1 MKKKVIITILFCIA
15 VLAIFHVYKSQ
26 TSRQMIDKLS
36 NEPPI
41 VFSARLENEDIGTFK
56 YDISSDKYEKMSD
69 FVFYELSYSEDH
81 DRIIGAISEDEF
93 QGIAELDMKDNTFTP
108 IISLT
113 DLNACAKELGL
124 DEIKYSGPGKTDI
137 HMPKYYKDGYTFSWE
152 SWRNNICYLTKE
164 NDTWHMEVWH
174 RYNGRN
180 YSYFIKEENSEE
192 IIFLEINEA
201 ISKRKLEKGV
211 NRAVNDSDLELVLKI
226 PKIDFDDLDGIM
238 EMSADK
244 SKLVH
249 YKGPEIYIY
258 DLESKKKE
266 HVINQFLFF
275 QYILDLKFSY
285 DEKYLFYTVADVPYM
300 WDDIK
305 QLHFFI
311 VDLESKE
318 KIELTKWKRWDIFYG
333 IDW

>member
-15 VLAIFHVYKSQ
+15 VLSIFYVYKSQ
-26 TSRQMIDKLS
+26 TSRQMIDKVSKEL
-36 NEPPI
+36 PI
-41 VFSARLENEDIGTFK
+41 VFSAKFDNGDKGTFK
-56 YDISSDKYEKMSD
+56 YDISSEKYEKISD

-81 DRIIGAISEDEF
+81 ERIIGAVSEDEF
-93 QGIAELDMKDNTFTP
+93 QGIAELNMKDNTFTP
-108 IISLT
+108 IISLS
-113 DLNACAKELGL
+113 DLNVCAKELGL
-124 DEIKYSGPGKTDI
+124 DEIKYSGPGSTDI

-152 SWRNNICYLTKE
+152 DWRNIICYLTKE
-164 NDTWHMEVWH
+164 NDIWHMEVLH
-174 RYNGRN
+174 RYDDIN

-192 IIFLEINEA
+192 VIFLEINRE
-201 ISKRKLEKGV
+201 ISKRKIEKGADRV
-211 NRAVNDSDLELVLKI
+211 LDDSDLELVLNT
-226 PKIDFDDLDGIM
+226 PKMKFIDLDGIM

-244 SKLVH
+244 SKLVY
-249 YKGPEIYIY
+249 YKEPEIYIY

-275 QYILDLKFSY
+275 QHILDLKFSS

>member
-1 MKKKVIITILFCIA
+1 MKKKVISTILFLIA
-15 VLAIFHVYKSQ
+15 VLAILYIYKSQ
-26 TSRQMIDKLS
+26 TSRQMIEKPS
-36 NEPPI
+36 NQLPI
-41 VFSARLENEDIGTFK
+41 VFSAGLENGDIGTFK
-56 YDISSDKYEKMSD
+56 YDISSDKYEKISD

-81 DRIIGAISEDEF
+81 ESIIGAVSEDEF

-108 IISLT
+108 IISLS

-124 DEIKYSGPGKTDI
+124 DEIKYSGPGSTSI
-137 HMPKYYKDGYTFSWE
+137 HMPKYYKDGYIFSWK
-152 SWRNNICYLTKE
+152 SWRNIICYLTKE
-164 NDTWHMEVWH
+164 NDIWHMEVLH

-192 IIFLEINEA
+192 VIFLETSGEIF
-201 ISKRKLEKGV
+201 KRKLEKGV
-211 NRAVNDSDLELVLKI
+211 DRALDDSDLELVLNI
-226 PKIDFDDLDGIM
+226 PTTDFDDLDGIM
-238 EMSADK
+238 EMSSDK
-244 SKLVH
+244 SKLVY
-249 YKGPEIYIY
+249 YKEPEIYIY

-275 QYILDLKFSY
+275 QHILDFKFSY

>member
-1 MKKKVIITILFCIA
+1 MKKKVISTILFLIA
-15 VLAIFHVYKSQ
+15 VLAIFYIYKSQ
-26 TSRQMIDKLS
+26 TSRKMIEKPS
-36 NEPPI
+36 NQLPI
-41 VFSARLENEDIGTFK
+41 VFSARLENGDIGTFK
-56 YDISSDKYEKMSD
+56 YNISSDKYEKISD

-81 DRIIGAISEDEF
+81 ERIIGAVSEDEF
-93 QGIAELDMKDNTFTP
+93 QGIAELDIKDNTFTP
-108 IISLT
+108 IISLS

-124 DEIKYSGPGKTDI
+124 DEIKYSGPGSTDI

-152 SWRNNICYLTKE
+152 SWRNIICYLTKE

-174 RYNGRN
+174 RYNDRN

-192 IIFLEINEA
+192 VIFLETSGEIF
-201 ISKRKLEKGV
+201 KRKIEKGV
-211 NRAVNDSDLELVLKI
+211 DRELDNSDLELVLTI
-226 PKIDFDDLDGIM
+226 PKTDFVDLDGIM

-244 SKLVH
+244 SKVVY
-249 YKGPEIYIY
+249 YKEPELYIY
-258 DLESKKKE
+258 DLETKKKE
-266 HVINQFLFF
+266 RVIKQSLFF
-275 QYILDLKFSY
+275 QYILDLKFSS

>member
-1 MKKKVIITILFCIA
+1 MKKKVISTILFLIA
-15 VLAIFHVYKSQ
+15 VLAIFYIYKSQ
-26 TSRQMIDKLS
+26 TSRKMIEKPS
-36 NEPPI
+36 NQLPI
-41 VFSARLENEDIGTFK
+41 VFSARLENGDIGTFK
-56 YDISSDKYEKMSD
+56 YDISSDKYEKISD

-81 DRIIGAISEDEF
+81 ESIIGAVSEDEF
-93 QGIAELDMKDNTFTP
+93 QGIAELNMKDNTFTP
-108 IISLT
+108 IISLS

-124 DEIKYSGPGKTDI
+124 DEIKYSGPGSTDI

-152 SWRNNICYLTKE
+152 LWRNIICYLTKE

-174 RYNGRN
+174 RYNDRN

-192 IIFLEINEA
+192 VIFLETSGEIF
-201 ISKRKLEKGV
+201 KRKIEKGV
-211 NRAVNDSDLELVLKI
+211 DRELDNSDLELVLTI
-226 PKIDFDDLDGIM
+226 PKTDFVDLDGIM

-244 SKLVH
+244 SKVVY
-249 YKGPEIYIY
+249 YKEPELYIY
-258 DLESKKKE
+258 DLETKKKE
-266 HVINQFLFF
+266 RVIKQSLFF
-275 QYILDLKFSY
+275 QYILDLKFSS

>member
-1 MKKKVIITILFCIA
+1 MKKKVISTILFLIA
-15 VLAIFHVYKSQ
+15 VLAIFYIYKSQ
-26 TSRQMIDKLS
+26 TSRKMIEKPL
-36 NEPPI
+36 NQLPI
-41 VFSARLENEDIGTFK
+41 VFSARLENGDIGTFK
-56 YDISSDKYEKMSD
+56 YDISSDKYEKISD

-81 DRIIGAISEDEF
+81 ERIIGAVCEDEF
-93 QGIAELDMKDNTFTP
+93 QGIAELDIKDNTFTP
-108 IISLT
+108 IISLS

-124 DEIKYSGPGKTDI
+124 DEIKYSGPGSTDI

-152 SWRNNICYLTKE
+152 SWRNIICYLTKE
-164 NDTWHMEVWH
+164 NDIWHMEVLH
-174 RYNGRN
+174 RYNDRN

-192 IIFLEINEA
+192 VIFLETSGEIF
-201 ISKRKLEKGV
+201 KRKIEKGV
-211 NRAVNDSDLELVLKI
+211 DRALDNSDLELVLNI
-226 PKIDFDDLDGIM
+226 PKTDFVDLDGIM

-244 SKLVH
+244 SKLVY
-249 YKGPEIYIY
+249 YKEPKLYIY
-258 DLESKKKE
+258 DLETKKKE
-266 HVINQFLFF
+266 RVIKQSLFF
-275 QYILDLKFSY
+275 QYILDLKFSS

>member
-1 MKKKVIITILFCIA
+1 MKKKVISTILFLIA
-15 VLAIFHVYKSQ
+15 VLAIFYIYKSQ
-26 TSRQMIDKLS
+26 TSRKMIEKPS
-36 NEPPI
+36 NQLPI
-41 VFSARLENEDIGTFK
+41 VFSARLENGDIGTFK
-56 YDISSDKYEKMSD
+56 YDISSDKYEKISD

-81 DRIIGAISEDEF
+81 ESIIGAVSEDEF

-108 IISLT
+108 IISLS

-124 DEIKYSGPGKTDI
+124 DEIKYSGPGSTSI

-152 SWRNNICYLTKE
+152 SWRNIICYLTKE

-174 RYNGRN
+174 RYNDRN

-192 IIFLEINEA
+192 VIFLETSGEIF
-201 ISKRKLEKGV
+201 KRKIEKGV
-211 NRAVNDSDLELVLKI
+211 DRELDNSDLELVLTI
-226 PKIDFDDLDGIM
+226 PKTDFVDLDGIM

-244 SKLVH
+244 SKVVY
-249 YKGPEIYIY
+249 YKEPELYIY
-258 DLESKKKE
+258 DLETKKKE
-266 HVINQFLFF
+266 RVIKQSLFF
-275 QYILDLKFSY
+275 QYILDLKFSS

>member
-15 VLAIFHVYKSQ
+15 VLSIFYVYKSQ
-26 TSRQMIDKLS
+26 TSRHMIDKVSKEL
-36 NEPPI
+36 PI
-41 VFSARLENEDIGTFK
+41 VFSAEFENGDKGTFK
-56 YDISSDKYEKMSD
+56 YDISSEKYEKISD

-81 DRIIGAISEDEF
+81 ERIIGAVSEDEF
-93 QGIAELDMKDNTFTP
+93 QGIAELNMKDNTFTP
-108 IISLT
+108 IISLS
-113 DLNACAKELGL
+113 DLNVCAKELGL
-124 DEIKYSGPGKTDI
+124 DEIKYSGPGSTDI

-152 SWRNNICYLTKE
+152 DWRNIICYLTKE
-164 NDTWHMEVWH
+164 NDIWHMEVLH
-174 RYNGRN
+174 RYDDIN

-192 IIFLEINEA
+192 VIFLEINRE
-201 ISKRKLEKGV
+201 ISKRKIEKGADRV
-211 NRAVNDSDLELVLKI
+211 LDDSDLELVLNT
-226 PKIDFDDLDGIM
+226 PKMKFIDLDGIM

-244 SKLVH
+244 SKLVY
-249 YKGPEIYIY
+249 YKEPEIYIY

-275 QYILDLKFSY
+275 QHILDLKFSS

>member
-1 MKKKVIITILFCIA
+1 MKKKVISTILFLIA
-15 VLAIFHVYKSQ
+15 VLAIFYIYKSQ
-26 TSRQMIDKLS
+26 TSRQMIEKPS
-36 NEPPI
+36 NQLPI
-41 VFSARLENEDIGTFK
+41 VFSARLENGDIGTFK
-56 YDISSDKYEKMSD
+56 YDISSDKYEKISD

-81 DRIIGAISEDEF
+81 ERIIGAVCEDEF
-93 QGIAELDMKDNTFTP
+93 QGIAELDIKDNTFTP
-108 IISLT
+108 IISLS

-124 DEIKYSGPGKTDI
+124 DEIKYSGPGSTSI

-152 SWRNNICYLTKE
+152 LWRNIICYLTKE
-164 NDTWHMEVWH
+164 NDIWHMEVLH
-174 RYNGRN
+174 RYNDRN

-192 IIFLEINEA
+192 VIFLEIDRE
-201 ISKRKLEKGV
+201 ISKRKMEKGV
-211 NRAVNDSDLELVLKI
+211 DRELDNSDLELVLNI
-226 PKIDFDDLDGIM
+226 PKADFDDLDGIM

-244 SKLVH
+244 SKLVY
-249 YKGPEIYIY
+249 YKEPEIYIY

-266 HVINQFLFF
+266 HVISQFLFF
-275 QYILDLKFSY
+275 QHILDLKFSY

>member
-1 MKKKVIITILFCIA
+1 MKKKVINTILFCIT
-15 VLAIFHVYKSQ
+15 VLVILCIYKSQ
-26 TSRQMIDKLS
+26 KSRQIIDKVSKEL
-36 NEPPI
+36 PI
-41 VFSARLENEDIGTFK
+41 VFSAEFENGDKGTFK
-56 YDISSDKYEKMSD
+56 YDISSEKYEKISD
-69 FVFYELSYSEDH
+69 FIFYELSYSEDH
-81 DRIIGAISEDEF
+81 DSIIGAISEDEF

-108 IISLT
+108 IISLS
-113 DLNACAKELGL
+113 DLNVCAKELGL
-124 DEIKYSGPGKTDI
+124 DEIKYSGPGSTDI

-152 SWRNNICYLTKE
+152 DWRNIICYLTKE
-164 NDTWHMEVWH
+164 NDTWHMEVLH

-192 IIFLEINEA
+192 VIFLETSGEIF
-201 ISKRKLEKGV
+201 KRKLEKGV
-211 NRAVNDSDLELVLKI
+211 DRALDDSDLELVLNI
-226 PKIDFDDLDGIM
+226 PKADFDDLDGIM
-238 EMSADK
+238 EMSDDK
-244 SKLVH
+244 SKLVY
-249 YKGPEIYIY
+249 YKEPEIYIY

-266 HVINQFLFF
+266 HVISQFLFF
-275 QYILDLKFSY
+275 QHILDLKFSY

>member
-1 MKKKVIITILFCIA
+1 MKKKVISAILFLIA
-15 VLAIFHVYKSQ
+15 VLVILYIYKSQ
-26 TSRQMIDKLS
+26 TSRQMIEKPS
-36 NEPPI
+36 NQLPI
-41 VFSARLENEDIGTFK
+41 VFSARLENGDIGTFK
-56 YDISSDKYEKMSD
+56 YDISSDKYEKISD

-81 DRIIGAISEDEF
+81 ERVIGAVSEDEF

-108 IISLT
+108 IISLS

-152 SWRNNICYLTKE
+152 LWRNIICYLTKE
-164 NDTWHMEVWH
+164 NDTWHMEVLH
-174 RYNGRN
+174 RYNDRN
-180 YSYFIKEENSEE
+180 YSYFIKEENYEAV
-192 IIFLEINEA
+192 IFLETSGEIF
-201 ISKRKLEKGV
+201 KRKIEKGV
-211 NRAVNDSDLELVLKI
+211 DRELDNSDLELVLNI
-226 PKIDFDDLDGIM
+226 PKADFDDLDGIM

-244 SKLVH
+244 SKLVY
-249 YKGPEIYIY
+249 YKEPELYIY
-258 DLESKKKE
+258 DLETKKKE

-275 QYILDLKFSY
+275 QHILDFKFSY

>member
-1 MKKKVIITILFCIA
+1 MKKKVISTILFLIA
-15 VLAIFHVYKSQ
+15 VLAIFYIYKSQ
-26 TSRQMIDKLS
+26 TSRKMIEKPS
-36 NEPPI
+36 NQLPI
-41 VFSARLENEDIGTFK
+41 VFSARLENGDIGTFK
-56 YDISSDKYEKMSD
+56 YDISSDKYEKISD

-81 DRIIGAISEDEF
+81 ERIIGAVCEDEF
-93 QGIAELDMKDNTFTP
+93 QGIAELDIKDNTFTP
-108 IISLT
+108 IISLS

-124 DEIKYSGPGKTDI
+124 DEIKYSGPGSTDI

-152 SWRNNICYLTKE
+152 SWRNIICYLTKE
-164 NDTWHMEVWH
+164 NDIWHMEVLH

-192 IIFLEINEA
+192 VIFLETSGEIF
-201 ISKRKLEKGV
+201 KRKLEKGV
-211 NRAVNDSDLELVLKI
+211 DRALDDSDLELVLNI
-226 PKIDFDDLDGIM
+226 PTTDFDDLDGIM
-238 EMSADK
+238 EMSSDK
-244 SKLVH
+244 SKLVY
-249 YKGPEIYIY
+249 YKEPEIYIY

-275 QYILDLKFSY
+275 QHILDFKFSY